1 VDTKPTA
8 SPDETTDTICGVLEV
23 IQAKRGYRFGVE
35 SLLLPGFVKP
45 GASELVDLGC
55 GSGVILL
62 VMVRFY
68 GIKKAWG
75 VEIQAGLADRARRSV
90 ALNHMAD
97 RIEIVE
103 ADLKDLDGILP
114 AGKFD
119 LVVSNPPYRPAETG
133 QVSQQEEKALGKHEI
148 ACAAPDVVA
157 AAARLL
163 RPGGRFCVVFSSE
176 RLSEL
181 MALLRGHGLQPSRL
195 RMVHGRLEL
204 SSKNCLVE
212 AVRGGKGTMV
222 AEPPM
227 IVYYKSG
234 EYTEEVK
241 GMLYPAE

>member
-45 GASELVDLGC
+45 GVSEMVDLGC
-55 GSGVILL
+55 GSGVIPL

-90 ALNHMAD
+90 AQNHMAD

-103 ADLKDLDGILP
+103 ADLKALDGVLP
-114 AGKFD
+114 AGKFE

-133 QVSQQEEKALGKHEI
+133 QVSREEEKALGKHEI
-148 ACAAPDVVA
+148 ACSASDVVA

-163 RPGGRFCVVFSSE
+163 RPLGRLCVVFSSE

-181 MALLRGHGLQPSRL
+181 MALLRGHGLQPARL
-195 RMVHGRLEL
+195 RMIHGRVEL
-204 SSKNCLVE
+204 PSKNCLVE

-222 AEPPM
+222 VEPPL
-227 IVYYKSG
+227 IVYDKSG
-234 EYTEEVK
+234 EYAEEVK

>member
-1 VDTKPTA
+1 VDTEPTA
-8 SPDETTDTICGVLEV
+8 NPDETTDTICGVLEV

-35 SLLLPGFVKP
+35 SLLLPGFVRP
-45 GASELVDLGC
+45 GADELVDLGC
-55 GSGVILL
+55 GSGVIPL

-68 GIKKAWG
+68 GIKKAFG
-75 VEIQAGLADRARRSV
+75 VEIQSGLADRARRTA
-90 ALNHMAD
+90 ALNHLAD
-97 RIEIVE
+97 RVEIVE
-103 ADLKDLDGILP
+103 ADLKALDGVLP
-114 AGKFD
+114 AGKFE

-163 RPGGRFCVVFSSE
+163 RPQGRFCLVFSSK
-176 RLSEL
+176 RLPEL

-195 RMVHGRLEL
+195 RMIHGRLEL
-204 SSKNCLVE
+204 PSKNCLVE

-222 AEPPM
+222 TEPPL
-227 IVYYKSG
+227 IVYDKLE

-241 GMLYPAE
+241 GMLYPSE

>member
-1 VDTKPTA
+1 VDTSPTA
-8 SPDETTDTICGVLEV
+8 NPDETIDTICGVLEV

-35 SLLLPGFVKP
+35 SLLLPGFVKT

-55 GSGVILL
+55 GSGIIPL

-68 GIKKAWG
+68 GIEKAWG

-90 ALNHMAD
+90 ELNQMAD

-103 ADLKDLDGILP
+103 ADLKALEGILP

-133 QVSQQEEKALGKHEI
+133 QVSREEEKALSKHEI
-148 ACAAPDVVA
+148 ACSASDVVA

-163 RPGGRFCVVFSSE
+163 RPRGKLCLVFSSE

-195 RMVHGRLEL
+195 RMVHGRVEL
-204 SSKNCLVE
+204 PSKNCLVE
-212 AVRGGKGTMV
+212 AIRGGKGTM
-222 AEPPM
+222 ATEPPL
-227 IVYYKSG
+227 IVYDKSG

-241 GMLYPAE
+241 EMLYPAE